1 MSPAHDQSEAQRN
14 IKLERRQ
21 RQRRTPL
28 QIKLLRFAFR
38 WTGPLLPGLMS
49 RLMYYLWFKTHRHPL
64 PAREQQWLKPSRQ
77 SRMAFEQQ
85 DISLYH
91 WGTGKTVLLAHGWDG
106 RGSQLGGFV
115 STLQHLGYSVLAFD
129 APGHG
134 TSTGKST
141 NAVQI
146 ARLIALLDR
155 KYGPFQA
162 VIAHSLGVTASL
174 YAAVNEGLRLD
185 CFIGISGPGDLP
197 FLINKYTAALRIP
210 EPVIRH
216 FQARLVSHFGADW
229 EHRLATARM
238 ASQLST
244 SVQNKGVST
253 RALIIHDSD
262 DLDVP
267 AEHGQAIA
275 RAMHGAGYVLTTG
288 LGHRRILRS
297 QAVIN
302 LVAHFVSGCSGR
314 NDMLD

>member
-1 MSPAHDQSEAQRN
+1 MSPAHDQSEAQRT

-38 WTGPLLPGLMS
+38 WTGPFLPGLMS
-49 RLMYYLWFKTHRHPL
+49 HLMYYLWFKTHRHPL
-64 PAREQQWLKPSRQ
+64 PAREQQWLKSARQ

-91 WGTGKTVLLAHGWDG
+91 WGAGKTVLLAHGWDG
-106 RGSQLGGFV
+106 RGSQLGGFI
-115 STLQHLGYSVLAFD
+115 STLQHQGYSVLAFD

-155 KYGPFQA
+155 EYGPFQA
-162 VIAHSLGVTASL
+162 VIAHSLGVPASL
-174 YAAVNEGLRLD
+174 YAAVYEGLRLE

-197 FLINKYTAALRIP
+197 FLINKYTTALCIP
-210 EPVIRH
+210 ETVISH
-216 FQARLVSHFGADW
+216 FQARLVSNFGADW
-229 EHRLATARM
+229 ENRLATARM
-238 ASQLST
+238 ASQL
-244 SVQNKGVST
+244 ST

-267 AEHGQAIA
+267 AEHSQAIA
-275 RAMHGAGYVLTTG
+275 RAMHGAGYVLTAG

-297 QAVIN
+297 QAVID
-302 LVAHFVSGCSGR
+302 LVARFASGCSGR